1 MKIIPLHSM
10 IVFSSSVHLNANLCV
25 PDDNSVNPINPRR
38 SQNSINQNIQRLL
51 SSFFEM
57 WLPMFI
63 AMAIKIPKI
72 SSLTKFI
79 RIPLEIVLK
88 ALTGFGLSEIIKLI
102 TKTNSVSHH

>member
-1 MKIIPLHSM
+1 M
-10 IVFSSSVHLNANLCV
+10 HLNANLSV
-25 PDDNSVNPINPRR
+25 PDDNSVNPINPPINPRR
-38 SQNSINQNIQRLL
+38 SQHSINQNIQRLL